1 MEQKKIL
8 WIVLFISLF
17 ALIIFGV
24 GLYLYAPFRNKSTM
38 TAAQVSDLGRIEADK
53 TDTNVDPLQWTRNPD
68 SIPPLESESPTLVN
82 IANNITVVNGEGQ
95 PGKTETSINVSD
107 LTNPQKDEKTASL
120 PDNLAEN
127 LNINQDASK
136 NQESGKQTSETE
148 TQASPAKTDNK
159 NTGVASVK
167 GLSSNT
173 TQKPKAETTTAKKAE
188 KPVAKKSPEQ
198 KTVSTLYW
206 VQTASLTSRLN
217 AEAARDT
224 LTSKHMKAEI
234 FTKETATGLTHRVR
248 VGPFKNKT
256 EAEYW
261 LKKIKEIKGFEGS
274 YVTQDRKKS

>member
-38 TAAQVSDLGRIEADK
+38 TAAQISDLGRIEADK
-53 TDTNVDPLQWTRNPD
+53 TDTSVDPLQWTRNPD

-95 PGKTETSINVSD
+95 TGTTETSINVSD
-107 LTNPQKDEKTASL
+107 LTNTQKDEKTASL
-120 PDNLAEN
+120 PEDLAAN
-127 LNINQDASK
+127 LNT
-136 NQESGKQTSETE
+136 NQEIEKKTSDTE
-148 TQASPAKTDNK
+148 TQTQTAPAKEVNQ

-167 GLSSNT
+167 GVSSNT
-173 TQKPKAETTTAKKAE
+173 VQKPKTETKKIKKTE
-188 KPVAKKSPEQ
+188 KPAVKKSPAQ

-234 FTKETATGLTHRVR
+234 FTKETATGLTYRVR

>member
-38 TAAQVSDLGRIEADK
+38 TAAQISDLGRIEADK

-95 PGKTETSINVSD
+95 TGTTETSINVSD
-107 LTNPQKDEKTASL
+107 LTNTQKDEKTASL
-120 PDNLAEN
+120 PEDLAAN
-127 LNINQDASK
+127 LNT
-136 NQESGKQTSETE
+136 NQEGEKKTSDTETE
-148 TQASPAKTDNK
+148 TQTPPAKEVNQ

-167 GLSSNT
+167 GVSSNT
-173 TQKPKAETTTAKKAE
+173 VQKPKTEKKTPQKTE
-188 KPVAKKSPEQ
+188 KPAVKKSPAQ

-234 FTKETATGLTHRVR
+234 FTKETATGLTYRVR

>member
-38 TAAQVSDLGRIEADK
+38 TAAQISDLGRIEADK
-53 TDTNVDPLQWTRNPD
+53 TDTSVDPLQWTRNPD

-95 PGKTETSINVSD
+95 TGTTETSINVSD
-107 LTNPQKDEKTASL
+107 LTNTQKDEKTASL
-120 PDNLAEN
+120 PEDLAAN
-127 LNINQDASK
+127 LNT
-136 NQESGKQTSETE
+136 NQESEKKTSDTE
-148 TQASPAKTDNK
+148 TQTQTAPAKEASQ

-167 GLSSNT
+167 GVSSNT
-173 TQKPKAETTTAKKAE
+173 VQKPKTEKKTPQKTE
-188 KPVAKKSPEQ
+188 KPAVKKNPAQ

-234 FTKETATGLTHRVR
+234 FTKQTSTGLTYRVR
-248 VGPFKNKT
+248 VGPFRNNT

-261 LKKIKEIKGFEGS
+261 LKNIKEIKGFEGS
-274 YVTQDRKKS
+274 YISQEHIKVYS

>member
-38 TAAQVSDLGRIEADK
+38 TAAEISDLGRIEADK
-53 TDTNVDPLQWTRNPD
+53 PDTSVDPLQWTRNPD
-68 SIPPLESESPTLVN
+68 SIPPLEPESPTLVN

-95 PGKTETSINVSD
+95 KGTTETSINVSD
-107 LTNPQKDEKTASL
+107 LTNTQKDEKTANL
-120 PDNLAEN
+120 PENLAAN
-127 LNINQDASK
+127 LNT
-136 NQESGKQTSETE
+136 NQEAETKPSETE
-148 TQASPAKTDNK
+148 KQNSSSESKKQNSGGT
-159 NTGVASVK
+159 SVK
-167 GLSSNT
+167 GLSSNPVE
-173 TQKPKAETTTAKKAE
+173 KPKTEKKTPPKPE
-188 KPVAKKSPEQ
+188 KPAVKKSPAQ

-217 AEAARDT
+217 AEAARDK
-224 LTSKHMKAEI
+224 LTAKHMKAEI
-234 FTKETATGLTHRVR
+234 FTKETATGITHRVR

>member
-38 TAAQVSDLGRIEADK
+38 TAVEISDLGRIEADK
-53 TDTNVDPLQWTRNPD
+53 PETNVDPLEWTRNPE
-68 SIPPLESESPTLVN
+68 SIPPLEPDSTTLVN

-95 PGKTETSINVSD
+95 KGTTETSINVSD
-107 LTNPQKDEKTASL
+107 LTNTQKDEKTASL
-120 PDNLAEN
+120 PDNLESNLNTNQSKTNQQENKKSSEPEKKEDAADTKTQNTGTASIKGMPATPVQKTKAEN
-127 LNINQDASK
+127 
-136 NQESGKQTSETE
+136 
-148 TQASPAKTDNK
+148 KTTK
-159 NTGVASVK
+159 
-167 GLSSNT
+167 
-173 TQKPKAETTTAKKAE
+173 KPEKTA
-188 KPVAKKSPEQ
+188 VKKSPAQ
-198 KTVSTLYW
+198 KTVSTIYW

-217 AEAARDT
+217 AEAARDK
-224 LTSKHMKAEI
+224 LTAKHMKAEI

>member
-1 MEQKKIL
+1 
-8 WIVLFISLF
+8 
-17 ALIIFGV
+17 
-24 GLYLYAPFRNKSTM
+24 M
-38 TAAQVSDLGRIEADK
+38 TAAQISDLGRIEADK
-53 TDTNVDPLQWTRNPD
+53 TDTSVDPLQWTRNPE
-68 SIPPLESESPTLVN
+68 SIPPLEPDSTTLVN

-95 PGKTETSINVSD
+95 TGTTETSINVSD
-107 LTNPQKDEKTASL
+107 LTNTQKDEKTASL
-120 PDNLAEN
+120 PEDLAAN
-127 LNINQDASK
+127 LNT
-136 NQESGKQTSETE
+136 NQESEKKTSDTE
-148 TQASPAKTDNK
+148 TQTQTAPAKEANQ

-167 GLSSNT
+167 GVSSNT
-173 TQKPKAETTTAKKAE
+173 VQKPKTEKKTPQKTE
-188 KPVAKKSPEQ
+188 KPAVKTSPAQ

-234 FTKETATGLTHRVR
+234 FTKETATGLTYRVR